1 MEPSGASNSS
11 ADSYFMEKALEQ
23 AKIASDLQE
32 VPIGAVV
39 VKDGEVIGRG
49 HNTVISHNS
58 VLCHA
63 ELNAIKDASK
73 TIKNYRLTH
82 CDLYVSVEPCYMC
95 CMAVVHA
102 RISNLYFATNQ
113 PKTGAAISIDNFF
126 DHPSHNHKVRCNNNF
141 DPTESRQLIIDFFKV
156 RR

>member
-11 ADSYFMEKALEQ
+11 AESCFMEEALEQ
-23 AKIASDLQE
+23 AKIAYDLQE

-39 VKDGEVIGRG
+39 VKDNKVIGRG

-63 ELNAIKDASK
+63 ELNAIKDASA

-82 CDLYVSVEPCYMC
+82 CDLYVSVEPCHMC
-95 CMAVVHA
+95 CMAIVHA

-113 PKTGAAISIDNFF
+113 PKTGAVISIDNFF
-126 DHPSHNHKVRCNNNF
+126 DHPSHNHKVKCNNNF
-141 DPTESRQLIIDFFKV
+141 DPAESKQLIKAFFKA